1 VCAKLFS
8 LPDLIEYTDYAF
20 SKCDWDD
27 VETGLR
33 LLSTKRLCKPHKKH
47 IAETITSLNMG
58 DIYDAERKF
67 LDLVKMRESGRKVA
81 HGSFGNRIHVR
92 KRE

>member
-1 VCAKLFS
+1 MCAKLFS

-67 LDLVKMRESGRKVA
+67 LDLVEKLSEKLYNYNGENYEVDDDLP
-81 HGSFGNRIHVR
+81 F
-92 KRE
+92 

>member
-67 LDLVKMRESGRKVA
+67 LDLVEKLSEKLYNYNGENYEVDDDLP
-81 HGSFGNRIHVR
+81 F
-92 KRE
+92 